1 MPKRTRFSVLGTT
14 EQPWLRSIR
23 TIYQNAVRVL
33 ALSAISL
40 FTLIPLC
47 YADSDTVDTV
57 AEKSGYKFGAFPMIA
72 VGQIDKVFSP
82 VAAEFARI
90 LGRPVHFRTK
100 PSFAEFRNELSLET
114 YDIAVVQPFDYV
126 LAYDHYHYLP
136 LARFDKPLIT
146 SIMVLSDSS
155 LRGLQNLK
163 GAKVA
168 FPPTTAASTL
178 TAKKALQDAGF
189 DLKRDLSVQYTKSHD
204 SCLQLVMVKAVDACV
219 TSVRATHVFEAKWG
233 KHFHSIFNTPGI
245 PNTLFVVHR
254 RVPKE
259 VRDILLKTVTSW
271 PESSQTGRE
280 FIEINNNQR
289 LIPAV
294 DAEYDVVRK
303 FPQNLDKE

>member
-1 MPKRTRFSVLGTT
+1 MTTRTRFLASDTL
-14 EQPWLRSIR
+14 QQSWLRCIR
-23 TIYQNAVRVL
+23 TIRQNAVLVFVS
-33 ALSAISL
+33 AAISL
-40 FTLIPLC
+40 FAPMPLC
-47 YADSDTVDTV
+47 YADTGVVDTV
-57 AEKSGYKFGAFPMIA
+57 AEKPGYKFGAFPMIA

-100 PSFAEFRNELSLET
+100 PSFAEFRHELSLET

-126 LAYDHYHYLP
+126 LAHDNYHYLP

-146 SIMVLSDSS
+146 SIMVLADSPLRS
-155 LRGLQNLK
+155 LQDLK
-163 GAKVA
+163 GTKIA

-178 TAKKALQDAGF
+178 MAKKALQDAGF
-189 DLKRDLSVQYTKSHD
+189 DLKRDFSVQYTKSHD
-204 SCLQLVMVKAVDACV
+204 SCLQLVMVKSVSACV

-280 FIEINNNQR
+280 FIEMNNNQR
-289 LIPAV
+289 LIPTV
-294 DAEYDVVRK
+294 DAEYDIVRK